1 MVDSG
6 ALTGNRTLAETIP
19 AYIAT
24 YDSAGLVFPAENGWT
39 NSGLPNAIMYEGSFD
54 LSGYDLDKLTFVPTG
69 GMVQDPGR
77 FVGENLS
84 DVDVEVL
91 DIICTERLDLAT
103 IDQQLLAGAV
113 PGMMGTQEDWSQ
125 IVFGQYRVM
134 STNTNYVSLDI
145 MSVISAGVFGSAAPS
160 ATSRLWIYRVV
171 RINGTKVPTSEL
183 RIPAA
188 RFVLPGLVVK
198 EEDLPYMMR
207 LKRSYEIST
216 QS

>member
-1 MVDSG
+1 MPETG
-6 ALTGNRTLAETIP
+6 ALTGSRTLAEMVP

-24 YDSAGLVFPAENGWT
+24 YDAVGSVFPEQDGWT
-39 NSGLPNAIMYEGSFD
+39 NSGLPNAIMHEGYFD
-54 LSGYDLDKLTFVPTG
+54 LTGYELDKLTFVPTG

-77 FVGENLS
+77 FVAENLANC
-84 DVDVEVL
+84 DVEIL
-91 DIICTERLDLAT
+91 DIISNERLDLPTVDA
-103 IDQQLLAGAV
+103 QLLAGTV
-113 PGMMGTQEDWSQ
+113 PGMIGTTEDWSQ

-134 STNTNYVSLDI
+134 STNQNYISLDI
-145 MSVISAGVFGSAAPS
+145 MSVLSAGVFGSAAPS
-160 ATSRLWIYRVV
+160 TASRLWIYRIV

-207 LKRSYEIST
+207 LKRSYELST
-216 QS
+216 QG

>member
-1 MVDSG
+1 MPDSG
-6 ALTGNRTLAETIP
+6 ALTGSRTLAEMVP

-24 YDSAGLVFPAENGWT
+24 YDTPGSVFPEQPGWT
-39 NSGLPNAIMYEGSFD
+39 NSGLPNAIMHEGYFD
-54 LSGYDLDKLTFVPTG
+54 LTGYEIDKLTFVPTG

-77 FVGENLS
+77 FVAENLPNC
-84 DVDVEVL
+84 DVEVL
-91 DIICTERLDLAT
+91 DIISTERLDLPTVDA
-103 IDQQLLAGAV
+103 QLLAGTV
-113 PGMMGTQEDWSQ
+113 PGMLGTTEDWSQ

-134 STNTNYVSLDI
+134 STNQNYISLDI
-145 MSVISAGVFGSAAPS
+145 MSVLSAGVFGSAAPS
-160 ATSRLWIYRVV
+160 AASRLWIYRII
-171 RINGTKVPTSEL
+171 RINGTKVPTTQL

-216 QS
+216 QG